1 MRKKLAIVG
10 ATGLVGETVLKVFF
24 ELGLNKNF
32 DLVLFSS
39 EKSVGKRIYFN
50 RAEYKLNTLDENF
63 FDFKLDYAIFC
74 TDEIISKKWVKKFIN
89 KGIIVIDNSS
99 AFRLVGEIP
108 LVVPEINFCDVGN
121 STLIANP
128 NCSTIQLAI
137 VLNKLANFVKIKKV
151 IVSTYQSVSGA
162 GKLALDDF
170 YYKTNKVFPN
180 FINENLIPF
189 IGKIDDS
196 GFCNEELK
204 IINETEKILH
214 SRIDIFAN
222 TVRVPIP
229 YCHGESVYVEFEGD
243 IDINFIKN
251 NLSDDCIVYDETICL
266 SRCVNTNKIYVSRLR
281 QCKNNSLMFFE
292 VADNLRRG
300 AAFNA
305 LGILKKL
312 CKLR

>member
-39 EKSVGKRIYFN
+39 EKSVGKKIYFN
-50 RAEYKLNTLDENF
+50 CDEYKLNTLDENF

-74 TDEIISKKWVKKFIN
+74 TDEIVSKNWVKKFIN
-89 KGIIVIDNSS
+89 RGIVVIDNSS

-170 YYKTNKVFPN
+170 YYKTNKFFPN

-196 GFCNEELK
+196 GFCSEELK